1 MPEIAESVISREEE
15 DFEENQKAQIVG
27 ISKKKYNSSQ
37 MVDYSDEYNQNSYK
51 QPSSIHQSS

>member
-15 DFEENQKAQIVG
+15 DFEENQNAKIVG
-27 ISKKKYNSSQ
+27 ISKKKFNSSQ

-51 QPSSIHQSS
+51 